1 MEGGCCCTV
10 MLGGV
15 VVVEVVIVLLLLL
28 RHELHTATDQKGASS
43 TRSVSTAASRLE
55 SSETY

>member
-15 VVVEVVIVLLLLL
+15 VVVVEVVIVLLL

>member
-10 MLGGV
+10 MLGGI
-15 VVVEVVIVLLLLL
+15 VVVEVVIVLLLL